1 MNAIYNGQ
9 DEVAKGLDIRVP
21 VLVCTSDR
29 SMLQT
34 RWDPLMARADTVLDV
49 QSVRQ
54 AAVNLGPF
62 VTLVTIPGAL
72 HDISM
77 SAPDARREYFRIGLE
92 WAGLLAWGSY
102 RVSSRAEKAAL
113 DAVCAA
119 DGNEGW
125 ATSDS
130 ETSEA
135 ANPNQPSDNDDENNA
150 GDSDT
155 LNHSDDVTQGIGVK
169 SESDTSNYN
178 NHKSI
183 ENSSQTQ
190 DNT

>member
-62 VTLVTIPGAL
+62 VTLVTIPVRCMIFRCQLPMRGA
-72 HDISM
+72 ST
-77 SAPDARREYFRIGLE
+77 S
-92 WAGLLAWGSY
+92 GSVWNGQGY
-102 RVSSRAEKAAL
+102 
-113 DAVCAA
+113 
-119 DGNEGW
+119 W
-125 ATSDS
+125 H
-130 ETSEA
+130 
-135 ANPNQPSDNDDENNA
+135 
-150 GDSDT
+150 GD
-155 LNHSDDVTQGIGVK
+155 L
-169 SESDTSNYN
+169 
-178 NHKSI
+178 I
-183 ENSSQTQ
+183 E
-190 DNT
+190 